1 MANSIALIG
10 LLIASQNLS
19 ITTSAGLH
27 RFFNLIRVGLAE
39 IIPHNVCQ
47 CMLIGNHLPGLA
59 DPGIY
64 ENGKAAILVRMD
76 FFLHGGIHVQKI
88 NADGFCQQWVIHIV
102 LL

>member
-39 IIPHNVCQ
+39 IIPHNVSQRVLVCAR
-47 CMLIGNHLPGLA
+47 LPFLA
-59 DPGIY
+59 DPGVY
-64 ENGKAAILVRMD
+64 SFYAADADYPLVSGNGVS
-76 FFLHGGIHVQKI
+76 G
-88 NADGFCQQWVIHIV
+88 AD
-102 LL
+102 L